1 MKRQAGFTLI
11 ELMIVVAIIAILA
24 AIAIPAYNGY
34 IAEANATRVNTAY
47 TEAISAAKSEMAK
60 RQTIISRSGLTAYS
74 TDGQLAD
81 TEWVAIFNPD
91 SNKAPDGTDAFTV
104 AEAAGTIGG
113 QIGVSTGGSASS
125 PTVIIAR
132 PAYDADGSGTAG
144 DDDSDLTAQTA
155 TVTATSTVEYGT

>member
-60 RQTIISRSGLTAYS
+60 RQTIIARSGISAYS
-74 TDGQLAD
+74 GDGQLDA
-81 TEWVAIFNPD
+81 TEWMNIFNPD
-91 SNKAPDGTDAFTV
+91 GNTAPDGTDAFV
-104 AEAAGTIGG
+104 GAAAGTEGG
-113 QIGVSTGGSASS
+113 QIGVSVGGTATS
-125 PTVIIAR
+125 PTVILAR
-132 PAYDADGSGTAG
+132 PKYDADASGDATG
-144 DDDSDLTAQTA
+144 DSDLTAETA
-155 TVTATSTVEYGT
+155 TITATSTVQYSS